1 MLNHIELQGRL
12 TGAPELR
19 KTNDGKSVATFTLA
33 VDRDFSKEKKAD
45 FVTCVAWE
53 KKADFVSGYFDKG
66 QEAVV
71 AGRLQSR
78 QYKDKEEKPRT
89 AWEVMVENI
98 YFSGKKVDRAETPE
112 RPKYQEP
119 PFTDLGGDD
128 GTLPF

>member
-12 TGAPELR
+12 TAAPELR
-19 KTNDGKSVATFTLA
+19 KTSDGKSIATFTLA

-45 FVTCVAWE
+45 FVNCVAWD

-78 QYKDKEEKPRT
+78 QYKDKEEKTRT
-89 AWEVMVENI
+89 AWEVMVENV
-98 YFSGKKVDRAETPE
+98 YFSGKKAETPE
-112 RPKYQEP
+112 KPRYEQPA
-119 PFTDLGGDD
+119 FTDLSDD
-128 GTLPF
+128 NGELPF

>member
-45 FVTCVAWE
+45 FVNCVAWE

-78 QYKDKEEKPRT
+78 QYKDKEDKPRT

-98 YFSGKKVDRAETPE
+98 YFSGKKADRAETPE
-112 RPKYQEP
+112 VSGAALHGSRRR
-119 PFTDLGGDD
+119 
-128 GTLPF
+128 